1 MLFDNDLKLVES
13 LLGWTFRKI
22 SKLLNKDAARQF
34 LRRCLDEDHSE
45 ELRQALGQN
54 YRLQHE
60 IFLPFIVPDQL
71 RNIKFLTVGGNDTI
85 WSALWDRPTSND
97 LDAAH
102 ETAVALKCVPARRK
116 LSRDEAL
123 GKFLHEV

>member
-1 MLFDNDLKLVES
+1 MLFDDRLMLVQS

-34 LRRCLDEDHSE
+34 LRRCLDEDHSA
-45 ELRQALGQN
+45 ELQEALGEN

-71 RNIKFLTVGGNDTI
+71 RNLKFLAAGGNGTV
-85 WSALWDRPTSND
+85 WSAVWDRPISND
-97 LDAAH
+97 LGTAR
-102 ETAVALKCVPARRK
+102 EVAVALKRIPTRRN
-116 LSRDEAL
+116 LSKNEAL
-123 GKFLHEV
+123 AKFLHEV